1 MLVKTERNYQF
12 ERLMPAGNI
21 DIDVYEAAIY
31 YEFENHDVKILQSLI

>member
-21 DIDVYEAAIY
+21 DLDVYEDAIH